1 MKLFILFVAAAIILL
16 AANPSKS
23 PNTSGENDSAPPNC
37 NKNKCIEKENSVEP
51 DDFSLFQFS
60 PFNI

>member
-1 MKLFILFVAAAIILL
+1 MKLFILFVAVAIIML

-23 PNTSGENDSAPPNC
+23 PNTSGENDNELPNC